1 MVRAWPRASVP
12 SIQCR
17 LCAESTGM
25 LSYGHFVQ
33 FLRGENVQNLFYVFR
48 HQRQMPLARV
58 IVSVAVWNGRGH
70 VVPHRG
76 RGIGVRLAMP
86 KLDCHSDVLGAEI
99 PTMRAVSNWAPRGP
113 ARSPSCINAMNARW
127 KSGRV
132 NTV

>member
-1 MVRAWPRASVP
+1 MTTSVVRAETCGRRWKACRTSSIPSGWMVRAWPSASVP

-76 RGIGVRLAMP
+76 RGIGVRLVMP

-99 PTMRAVSNWAPRGP
+99 PRAGHEGG
-113 ARSPSCINAMNARW
+113 I
-127 KSGRV
+127 
-132 NTV
+132 